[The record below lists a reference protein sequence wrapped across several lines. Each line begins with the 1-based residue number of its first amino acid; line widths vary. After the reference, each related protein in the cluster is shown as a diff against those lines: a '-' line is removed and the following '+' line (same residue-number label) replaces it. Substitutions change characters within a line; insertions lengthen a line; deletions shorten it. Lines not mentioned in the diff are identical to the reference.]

1 MTIGTAHNINLELS
15 NGPTTSVPSS
25 TAIKKASEK
34 DKKVKIN
41 QSPDSPPQLEKTN
54 QETDSPTNAI
64 DSILISGMSS
74 AQKKE
79 AGKVFKQLEILFNNN
94 PVEIGI
100 EQQADELLNR
110 VDLILESVFNKL
122 SQTQQDTIA
131 LLSKCEELAP
141 SNLEQQLMLF
151 SQQADQIRPNI
162 SKKRLTKN

>member
-41 QSPDSPPQLEKTN
+41 QSPDSPPQLGKTN

-74 AQKKE
+74 AQKK
-79 AGKVFKQLEILFNNN
+79 
-94 PVEIGI
+94 
-100 EQQADELLNR
+100 
-110 VDLILESVFNKL
+110 KL
-122 SQTQQDTIA
+122 VRY
-131 LLSKCEELAP
+131 LS
-141 SNLEQQLMLF
+141 N
-151 SQQADQIRPNI
+151 
-162 SKKRLTKN
+162 